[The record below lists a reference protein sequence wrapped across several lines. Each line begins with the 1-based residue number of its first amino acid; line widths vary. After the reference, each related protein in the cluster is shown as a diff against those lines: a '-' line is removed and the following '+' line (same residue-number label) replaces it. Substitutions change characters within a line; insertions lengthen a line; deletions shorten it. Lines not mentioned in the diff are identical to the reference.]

1 MTNLK
6 NQKSPNSLKAWFII
20 HFVVDILF
28 AIPLMVF
35 PIEFLQLLDWNTIDP
50 FATRIVAAALF
61 GIGIESWLGR
71 NANVETYQNMLN
83 LKIIWSGAVIIGTI
97 LSIYQTTYS
106 TTIAEWL
113 LLITFL
119 FFHVVWIYWRV
130 RLSTNKIV

>member
-1 MTNLK
+1 MNDQK
-6 NQKSPNSLKAWFII
+6 NQKSPFALKVWFVI

-28 AIPLMVF
+28 AIPLLLF
-35 PIEFLQLLDWNTIDP
+35 PIEFLQLLDWNIIDP

-71 NANVETYQNMLN
+71 NASVETFKNMLN

-113 LLITFL
+113 LLVTFL
-119 FFHVVWIYWRV
+119 FFHIVWVYWRTKIK
-130 RLSTNKIV
+130 ST